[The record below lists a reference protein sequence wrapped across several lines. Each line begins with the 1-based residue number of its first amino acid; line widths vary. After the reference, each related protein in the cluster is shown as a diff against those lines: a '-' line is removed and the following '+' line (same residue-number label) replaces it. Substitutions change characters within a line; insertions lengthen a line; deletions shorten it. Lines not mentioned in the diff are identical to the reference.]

1 MRALKKIKI
10 QIPKSA
16 EFIIEQLENNG
27 FEGYLVGGCVRDSI
41 LKRQINDWD
50 ITTNAKPSDIVN
62 LFEHTVLTGIK
73 HGTVTVIID
82 KDAFEVTTYR
92 IDGEYIDNRHPEDV
106 TFVSDIRLDLS
117 RRDFTINA
125 MAYNDKNGLLDYFGG
140 LDDLNKKIVR
150 AVGEPLKRFDE
161 DALRML
167 RAVRFAAQLNF
178 NIDSK
183 TNQAIKSLSK
193 NISYVSIERIR
204 DEFNKIILSNAS
216 YINNLIELR
225 LLKEFLIELEQ
236 CKGIEQNNKYHI
248 FDVLNHMI
256 VATNN
261 IKKDLHLRLAML
273 FHDISKA
280 NCQVKDKNGAIY
292 FNNHEEIASNMTID
306 ILKRMKYDNATIKK
320 VSTLIKY
327 HGAELN
333 SSVAIRRMLS
343 LIGIELFNDLLLVKE
358 ADISAQNP
366 SIQKNSFQELELI
379 KQNFN
384 NIILNN
390 DCFSI
395 KDLAVNGSDLT
406 GIGVIQ
412 GREIGRLLNYLLD
425 IVINDPSKNQ
435 KDILLKSVRVFIEK

>member
-16 EFIIEQLENNG
+16 EFIIEQLENKG

-92 IDGEYIDNRHPEDV
+92 IDGKYIDNRHPEQV

-140 LDDLNKKIVR
+140 LDDLQNKIIR

-178 NIDSK
+178 NIEAK
-183 TNQAIKSLSK
+183 TNEAIKSLSK
-193 NISYVSIERIR
+193 NISDVSIERIR
-204 DEFNKIILSNAS
+204 VEFNKIILSNAS
-216 YINNLIELR
+216 YINNLIELG

-236 CKGIEQNNKYHI
+236 CKGIEQNSKYHR

-261 IKKDLHLRLAML
+261 IQNNLHLRLAML

-280 NCQVKDKNGAIY
+280 NCQAKDKNGAIY
-292 FNNHEEIASNMTID
+292 FNDHEQIASNMTID

-320 VSTLIKY
+320 VSILIKY

-343 LIGIELFNDLLLVKE
+343 VIKIELFNDLLLVKE

-366 SIQKNSFQELELI
+366 NIQKKSFQELELI
-379 KQNFN
+379 KHNFN

-406 GIGVIQ
+406 EIGVTQ

-425 IVINDPSKNQ
+425 IVINDPSRNQ

>member
-1 MRALKKIKI
+1 VRALKKIKI